1 VFVLVTENRLTS
13 STDVAD
19 PLSIND
25 NDYLNSSSS
34 HSELVLFRAAEH
46 GETGTS
52 ISFEYSSRN
61 RGYSLRSTTEIAQTW
76 IEFEYSNVRWKYL
89 SSSLDIEWSHRV
101 KYLSLSQH
109 NSMLNFVFVQF
120 RCIRYLL
127 KYGAD
132 PCLENNLGLT
142 PWNNLSKL
150 NEILELECLQLFV
163 DLSQLLVK

>member
-1 VFVLVTENRLTS
+1 M
-13 STDVAD
+13 
-19 PLSIND
+19 
-25 NDYLNSSSS
+25 
-34 HSELVLFRAAEH
+34 
-46 GETGTS
+46 
-52 ISFEYSSRN
+52 
-61 RGYSLRSTTEIAQTW
+61 
-76 IEFEYSNVRWKYL
+76 